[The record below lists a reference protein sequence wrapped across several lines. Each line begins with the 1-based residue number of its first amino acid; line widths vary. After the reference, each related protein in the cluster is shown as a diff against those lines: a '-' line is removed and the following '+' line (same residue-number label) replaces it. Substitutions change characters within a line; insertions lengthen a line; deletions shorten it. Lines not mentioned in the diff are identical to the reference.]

1 MSRGSNLA
9 KRVVKVL
16 LNRLAGKT
24 EEQIKFLEL
33 LKTLDELYK
42 KNKAFKDI
50 VLNEQLSLSEKA
62 AIVKEFVERLDIEDK
77 GLAEELLLFLIKH
90 HAFKYLSLIIRAYQY
105 ELENVLGT
113 AKAEVISASELPEE
127 LKKKLVETLE
137 GKLNKKLEVEFKT
150 DPELIG
156 GFVVKTTSFVV
167 DASVKDLLRELALKI

>member
-24 EEQIKFLEL
+24 EEQIRFLEL

-150 DPELIG
+150 DPDLIG

>member
-24 EEQIKFLEL
+24 EEQIRFLEL

>member
-24 EEQIKFLEL
+24 EEQIRFLEL

-113 AKAEVISASELPEE
+113 AKAEVISASKLPEE

-167 DASVKDLLRELALKI
+167 DASLKDLLRELALKI

>member
-1 MSRGSNLA
+1 MSRGSTLA

-16 LNRLAGKT
+16 LNRLAGNT
-24 EEQIKFLEL
+24 EEQVKFLEL
-33 LKTLDELYK
+33 LQTLNELYK

-50 VLNEQLSLSEKA
+50 VLNEQLPLSEKEKV
-62 AIVKEFVERLDIEDK
+62 VKDFIANLDVANKE
-77 GLAEELLLFLIKH
+77 LAEELILYLIKH

-113 AKAEVISASELPEE
+113 AKAEVITASELPEE
-127 LKKKLVETLE
+127 VKEQLVKTLE

-150 DPELIG
+150 DPDLIG

-167 DASVKDLLRELALKI
+167 DASVKDLLRELAMKI

>member
-1 MSRGSNLA
+1 MSRGSTLA

-33 LKTLDELYK
+33 LKALDELYK

-50 VLNEQLSLSEKA
+50 VLNEQISLSEKV
-62 AIVKEFVERLDIEDK
+62 AIVKEFVEKLDIEDK

-113 AKAEVISASELPEE
+113 AKAEVISAFELPEE
-127 LKKKLVETLE
+127 LKNKLVETLE

-150 DPELIG
+150 DPALIG
-156 GFVVKTTSFVV
+156 GFVVRTTSFVV

>member
-24 EEQIKFLEL
+24 EEQIRFLEL

-62 AIVKEFVERLDIEDK
+62 AIVKEFVEGLDIEDK

-150 DPELIG
+150 DPDLIG

>member
-150 DPELIG
+150 DPDLIG